1 MWLSVLEYPI
11 LSLNTMQIIRQSFRK
26 WIRRLCTDW
35 KEMLGDDKY
44 GGIEPY
50 LDNIHIH
57 TVYMKMY
64 IEMREEEMEWEWE
77 DAWSGPIVTD
87 SAKYV
92 QHDFSFQ
99 CLNVFVCV
107 CMLHDTHCIL
117 QVPYSYSAFNNGK
130 WTNWFY
136 TFTNIESISFGQNRR
151 WWCPMNW
158 TQFSM
163 ICEMNKFVEWRGFRM
178 ELVGAVVFI
187 HTGMTFQ
194 RI

>member
-1 MWLSVLEYPI
+1 MI
-11 LSLNTMQIIRQSFRK
+11 NMAALNHTSTTFTFTQY
-26 WIRRLCTDW
+26 TW
-35 KEMLGDDKY
+35 KC
-44 GGIEPY
+44 
-50 LDNIHIH
+50 
-57 TVYMKMY
+57 MY

-92 QHDFSFQ
+92 QHDFSFH

-136 TFTNIESISFGQNRR
+136 TFTNIKISENQFHSGKIDDDDALWTEHSSAWFVKWTNLLNEGVFGWR
-151 WWCPMNW
+151 W
-158 TQFSM
+158 
-163 ICEMNKFVEWRGFRM
+163 
-178 ELVGAVVFI
+178 
-187 HTGMTFQ
+187 
-194 RI
+194 